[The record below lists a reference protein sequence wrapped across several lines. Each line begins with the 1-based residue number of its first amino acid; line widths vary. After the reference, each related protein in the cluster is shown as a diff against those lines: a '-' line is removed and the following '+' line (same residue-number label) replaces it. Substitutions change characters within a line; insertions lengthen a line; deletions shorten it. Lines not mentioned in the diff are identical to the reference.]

1 MRQYMKKQKK
11 SVVRA
16 QKRALAAAKRRKA
29 YAQQKHLWDKGI
41 GLYEVYTKEER
52 DKSDQL

>member
-1 MRQYMKKQKK
+1 MKKQKK

-52 DKSDQL
+52 DKSD